1 MIPNTIT
8 TSTSTVSNIISDIRS
23 NPTLYSRPATTEA
36 YDTHFSYI
44 TIASK
49 ADIDEINGILFDICD
64 ILADLYEKKRLGRD
78 GNLSAIRGFLDS
90 IKVTEG

>member
-1 MIPNTIT
+1 MFPNTIT
-8 TSTSTVSNIISDIRS
+8 TSTSTASGIISHIIS
-23 NPTLYSRPATTEA
+23 NPDLYSRPATTDA
-36 YDTHFSYI
+36 YETHFSY
-44 TIASK
+44 IASK

-78 GNLSAIRGFLDS
+78 GDLGAIRGFLDS